1 MKKYKDI
8 FEDILYVSKL
18 TKTKNKKV
26 LIFTSISLSQISAGI
41 DLLLIATFASLVAS
55 QLTNIDTINY
65 ILELIDEYRILIVL
79 LVVLR
84 YTVAYLQQAILKKI
98 ELSATVSLRVY
109 LFSKVLKQKNFSTAD
124 SWYFIN
130 TLSAHIA
137 FFYSNFAQFLNY
149 LLQALAYIVYLFI
162 SDTQLI
168 GFFSIGIVILG
179 LPIVKLISLSRQYI
193 QKEYNYGLDANVEI
207 VNVLENLPLIKIF
220 RMEDQETNSFFKLL
234 TKIYDVVYKN
244 FQVQTIN
251 SQLPNLFTLLIF
263 AIILNVPSFTSRIT
277 LDVLGVTVRLF
288 QSLSSVSSSL
298 NKVINSQVHIKEFM
312 SLENSSTVDNKNYFS
327 INKLEKIELK
337 DINFKYFNSKDYI
350 FKDLN
355 LKINKNTHNLI
366 IGPNGSG
373 KSTLLGILG
382 NILTP
387 ESGEIT
393 TFSEKFAY
401 IGATPFIF
409 NTTLR
414 KNVLY
419 GNSKD
424 VNDSEIIDL
433 IKTFN
438 LFNESGSYDL
448 DSIVDN
454 KSLSSGQMQKIGFI
468 RSLLFKPEILLL
480 DESMANLD
488 DSSKNLILSIIAEQ
502 KITLINSTHDP
513 DMYKNVDSVIKI
525 DIIDEKRVLKVTN

>member
-26 LIFTSISLSQISAGI
+26 LIFTSISLSQVSAGI
-41 DLLLIATFASLVAS
+41 DLLLIATFASLIAS
-55 QLTNIDTINY
+55 QLTNIEVINS
-65 ILELIDEYRILIVL
+65 ILELIDQNRILIVL
-79 LVVLR
+79 LVISR
-84 YTVAYLQQAILKKI
+84 YSVAYLQSAILKKI
-98 ELSATVSLRVY
+98 ELSSTVSLRVY
-109 LFSKVLKQKNFSTAD
+109 LFSKVLEQRNFSNAD
-124 SWYFIN
+124 AWYFIN
-130 TLSAHIA
+130 TLSSHIA

-149 LLQALAYIVYLFI
+149 LLQALAYVVYLVI

-168 GFFSIGIVILG
+168 GYFFIGILVLG
-179 LPIVKLISLSRQYI
+179 LPVAKLISSSRKYI
-193 QKEYNYGLDANVEI
+193 QEEYNYGLDANTEL

-220 RMEDQETNSFFKLL
+220 RMEEQETNSFTKLL

-263 AIILNVPSFTSRIT
+263 AIILNIPSFTSRIT

-288 QSLSSVSSSL
+288 QSLSSVSSAL

-312 SLENSSTVDNKNYFS
+312 TLETSSTVVNKDYFS
-327 INKLEKIELK
+327 VNKLDKIELK
-337 DINFKYFNSKDYI
+337 NINFKYFNSKEYI

-355 LKINKNTHNLI
+355 LEINKNTHNLI

-373 KSTLLGILG
+373 KSTLLGIVG

-387 ESGEIT
+387 ESGKLES
-393 TFSEKFAY
+393 FSEKFAY

-414 KNVLY
+414 KNILY

-424 VNDSEIIDL
+424 INDSKIIDL

-438 LFNESGSYDL
+438 LFNESSSYDL

-488 DSSKNLILSIIAEQ
+488 DASKNLILSIISEEN
-502 KITLINSTHDP
+502 ITLINSTHDP
-513 DMYKNVDSVIKI
+513 DMYKNVDKVIKI
-525 DIIDEKRVLKVTN
+525 EIIDENRVLKVTN

>member
-26 LIFTSISLSQISAGI
+26 LIFTSVSLSQLSAGI

-55 QLTNIDTINY
+55 QLTNIELINY
-65 ILELIDEYRILIVL
+65 ILEIINQHRILIIL

-84 YTVAYLQQAILKKI
+84 YSVTYLQQSILKKI
-98 ELSATVSLRVY
+98 ELTATVSLRVY
-109 LFSKVLKQKNFSTAD
+109 LFSKVLIQKNFSNAD
-124 SWYFIN
+124 SWYYIN
-130 TLSAHIA
+130 TLSTHIA
-137 FFYSNFAQFLNY
+137 FFYSNFAQLLNY
-149 LLQALAYIVYLFI
+149 LLQALAYIVYLII

-168 GFFSIGIVILG
+168 GFFALGVVILG
-179 LPIVKLISLSRQYI
+179 IPIAKLLSSSRKYI
-193 QKEYNYGLDANVEI
+193 REEYNYGLDANNEL
-207 VNVLENLPLIKIF
+207 VNVLENLPLIKIL
-220 RMEDQETNSFFKLL
+220 RMEKEETNSFFKLL

-263 AIILNVPSFTSRIT
+263 AIILNIPSLTSRIT

-288 QSLSSVSSSL
+288 QSLSSVSSAL

-312 SLENSSTVDNKNYFS
+312 TLENLSIVKNQDYFS
-327 INKLEKIELK
+327 VNKIDKIELK
-337 DINFKYFNSKDYI
+337 EINFKYFNSKEYI
-350 FKDLN
+350 FEDLN
-355 LKINKNTHNLI
+355 LEIDKNTHNLI

-382 NILTP
+382 NVLIP
-387 ESGEIT
+387 ESGKMK

-414 KNVLY
+414 NNVLY

-424 VNDSEIIDL
+424 INDSEIIDML
-433 IKTFN
+433 KKFN
-438 LFNESGSYDL
+438 LFNEGKSYDL
-448 DSIVDN
+448 DSVVDN
-454 KSLSSGQMQKIGFI
+454 KSLSSGQMQKVGFI
-468 RSLLFKPEILLL
+468 RSLY
-480 DESMANLD
+480 
-488 DSSKNLILSIIAEQ
+488 LIQ
-502 KITLINSTHDP
+502 KFYYWMSQWQI
-513 DMYKNVDSVIKI
+513 
-525 DIIDEKRVLKVTN
+525 